1 MFKCVFCNKYYKSQ
15 KCLHKHYVKCSVE
28 HNINVLDCN
37 KELFDMM
44 RHMMNA
50 NKSLTARVEK
60 LERLCY
66 KENKK
71 IDVLKWLN
79 ENKKDHM
86 YMERF
91 MESIIIME
99 EELSYI
105 YDDGIEDGLIKI
117 IEINME
123 KQEKKPFISFERKS
137 YVLYSNGEKGWM
149 EVKEDNFK
157 SCILGLQKKALKQ
170 FRKLNPVDKL
180 KTDREHII
188 YNKRLISIC
197 DVKFSNKI
205 KNIKNELYRKNKIN
219 INKLVKYDF
228 IF

>member
-66 KENKK
+66 KENKR
-71 IDVLKWLN
+71 IDVIKWLN

-91 MESIIIME
+91 MESVEIMD

-105 YDDGIEDGLIKI
+105 YDDGIEEGLLKI
-117 IEINME
+117 LEM
-123 KQEKKPFISFERKS
+123 KLDKMDSKPFICFERKS
-137 YVLYSNGEKGWM
+137 YVLYCMGDNGWE
-149 EVKEDNFK
+149 ELEEDEFK
-157 SCILGLQKKALKQ
+157 RYILGLQKKALKK

-180 KTDREHII
+180 ETDRQHNI
-188 YNKRLISIC
+188 YNKRLMSIC
-197 DVKFSNKI
+197 DAKFSKKI
-205 KNIKNELYRKNKIN
+205 KNIKNELYRKNKMN

-228 IF
+228 VF